1 MGFYRRVVWLHRSFA
16 MTAEVD
22 GDDSVFWCEVL
33 ELRVPIASNAT
44 EGVNKNQRLCAAVDV
59 IVNV

>member
-1 MGFYRRVVWLHRSFA
+1 MGFYRRVVWLRRSFA

-33 ELRVPIASNAT
+33 ELRVPIAAGT
-44 EGVNKNQRLCAAVDV
+44 AKGVYKN
-59 IVNV
+59 